1 MALVT
6 TNPIVNGLS
15 GMLGK
20 TIVFKS
26 LRGKTI
32 VASRPRP
39 AKTQSEQQQQNRNK
53 FRQAATWAKTILRD
67 PQQKSYYQQQAK
79 KLKLPNAYTAAIT
92 DYMRKPQLK
101 EISRRDDTVCYVVRK
116 KDFALKSGALQLS
129 STEETTLHANGHGA
143 FVFALG
149 EQEQQHRWHVTVVD
163 HAGLRYV
170 LLPVARCGDCHE
182 V

>member
-39 AKTQSEQQQQNRNK
+39 AKTQSEQQHQNRNK
-53 FRQAATWAKTILRD
+53 SRQAAYWAKTILRD
-67 PQQKSYYQQQAK
+67 PQQKSYYQYRAK

-116 KDFALKSGALQLS
+116 KDFDLRSGALQLS
-129 STEETTLHANGHGA
+129 STEETTLHVNEHGA
-143 FVFALG
+143 FVFSLG
-149 EQEQQHRWHVTVVD
+149 EQGQQHRWQVTVVD
-163 HAGLRYV
+163 HAGLQYV
-170 LLPVARCGDCHE
+170 LIPASRCGD
-182 V
+182 